1 MVAPRLPST
10 LIIMLPRN
18 LQPKAGTLL
27 KLTTTLGREAAT
39 DLLLTIF

>member
-1 MVAPRLPST
+1 
-10 LIIMLPRN
+10 MLPRN

-27 KLTTTLGREAAT
+27 KLTTTLDREGAA